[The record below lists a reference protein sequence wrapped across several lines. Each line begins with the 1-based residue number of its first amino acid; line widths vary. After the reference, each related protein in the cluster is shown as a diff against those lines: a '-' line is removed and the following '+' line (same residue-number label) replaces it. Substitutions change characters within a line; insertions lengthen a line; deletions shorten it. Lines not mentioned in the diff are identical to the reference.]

1 MSFNVKK
8 YRIIDVS
15 QWMHEFC
22 FEGDQEFFTK
32 GPFNRVAGKNPEF
45 VYDFELCSQSGTHI
59 QGAHYFN
66 QNGQKIESYPLES
79 FEGQAW
85 LFDLAKKGVDTT
97 KNDLMGLIG
106 DIELKAKI
114 VIFRTGNMDGII
126 KTGKV
131 DNQQRPGLSVD
142 AARYLVLE
150 KQVKM
155 IAIDS
160 LGIESRS
167 SKNYEVNT
175 WLCKHQILILEGLVN
190 LQSITRQQ
198 VFLEAFPLKIKD
210 VEGTPCRAIIKEAL

>member
-1 MSFNVKK
+1 MSEYDSDEIWDDYREERYHEDGNFDFDGQSPVEETRLEEPYVNLDDNIQPGRAYQIHNV
-8 YRIIDVS
+8 
-15 QWMHEFC
+15 
-22 FEGDQEFFTK
+22 FT
-32 GPFNRVAGKNPEF
+32 N
-45 VYDFELCSQSGTHI
+45 I
-59 QGAHYFN
+59 
-66 QNGQKIESYPLES
+66 
-79 FEGQAW
+79 
-85 LFDLAKKGVDTT
+85 
-97 KNDLMGLIG
+97 ND
-106 DIELKAKI
+106 
-114 VIFRTGNMDGII
+114 NMDGII